1 MTFTDYLP
9 GVLANLRASVAINE
23 AAIDARSID
32 DPVTASSS
40 SCAFKVR
47 HLEWLSAVPGLVEK
61 TNRVGGGDGSACAFA
76 DAAAAAKAA
85 ERDALDPRATF
96 ELILGSDVCYED
108 PLPLALA
115 RTLKARSP
123 YSGPRATASAR

>member
-23 AAIDARSID
+23 ANAPMNDHDRSS
-32 DPVTASSS
+32 P
-40 SCAFKVR
+40 CAFSVR

-61 TNRVGGGDGSACAFA
+61 TKRVGGGDGSACAFA
-76 DAAAAAKAA
+76 DAAAAAAA
-85 ERDALDPRATF
+85 AAADALDPRATF
-96 ELILGSDVCYED
+96 KLILGSDVCYED

-123 YSGPRATASAR
+123 YSGPRTTASAR